1 MLSKL
6 PAELLQAACVPFEAA
21 INHVLR
27 YDPAALNSLRR
38 QQGRLLCVRIDAIN
52 PVLIRIVDNGIV
64 LSLAHSNSNEPGAD
78 GLSSADGLK
87 SADATLNGSAADFFA
102 LARASDKA
110 HALIS
115 SAIDM
120 DGDSE
125 FALSLTRVAQNLDID
140 WEALITPLT
149 GGLLAHQLGKGL
161 RGLLNWGKS
170 SAPAYRNAV
179 KEYLENEAQLLTPE
193 PLAAQFADEV
203 DQLRLA
209 TDRLEART
217 QRLAARMQQND
228 STNKSTI
235 TPSLPKE

>member
-27 YDPAALNSLRR
+27 YDPAALNSLSR
-38 QQGRLLCVRIDAIN
+38 QQGRLLCVRIDALN

-64 LSLAHSNSNEPGAD
+64 LSLAPATGDNDSLN
-78 GLSSADGLK
+78 
-87 SADATLNGSAADFFA
+87 SADATLSGSAADFFA

-161 RGLLNWGKS
+161 RGLLSWGKS

-179 KEYLENEAQLLTPE
+179 KEYLEDEAQLLAPA

-217 QRLAARMQQND
+217 LRLAARMQQND
-228 STNKSTI
+228 STNSSPNKSTN
-235 TPSLPKE
+235 TSSLPKE

>member
-64 LSLAHSNSNEPGAD
+64 LSLAPATDDNGS
-78 GLSSADGLK
+78 LSSADAPL
-87 SADATLNGSAADFFA
+87 SGSAADFFA

-120 DGDSE
+120 DGESE

-179 KEYLENEAQLLTPE
+179 KEYLEDEAQLLTPE

-217 QRLAARMQQND
+217 LRLAARMQQND
-228 STNKSTI
+228 STNN
-235 TPSLPKE
+235 PSLPKE

>member
-1 MLSKL
+1 MLRQL
-6 PAELLQAACVPFEAA
+6 PAELLQAACIPFEAA

-27 YDPAALNSLRR
+27 YDPAALNSLSR
-38 QQGRLLCVRIDAIN
+38 QQGRLLCVRINELN
-52 PVLIRIVDNGIV
+52 PVLIRIVDSGIV
-64 LSLAHSNSNEPGAD
+64 LSLAHSHSTNNNRELG
-78 GLSSADGLK
+78 
-87 SADATLNGSAADFFA
+87 ADATLSGSAADFFA
-102 LARASDKA
+102 LARARDKA

-125 FALSLTRVAQNLDID
+125 FALSLTRVAQNLDVD

-161 RGLLNWGKS
+161 RGILGWGKT

-179 KEYLENEAQLLTPE
+179 KEYLEDEAQLLTPE

-217 QRLAARMQQND
+217 LRLEAGMQLSN
-228 STNKSTI
+228 SLNNPLP
-235 TPSLPKE
+235 PSLPKE

>member
-64 LSLAHSNSNEPGAD
+64 LSLAPATDDNGS
-78 GLSSADGLK
+78 LSSADGLN
-87 SADATLNGSAADFFA
+87 SADATLSGSAADFFA

-179 KEYLENEAQLLTPE
+179 KEYLEDEAQLLTPE
-193 PLAAQFADEV
+193 PLAAQFADEI

-235 TPSLPKE
+235 NPSLPKE

>member
-38 QQGRLLCVRIDAIN
+38 QQGRLLCVRIDAMN

-64 LSLAHSNSNEPGAD
+64 LSLVPATDDNGS
-78 GLSSADGLK
+78 LS
-87 SADATLNGSAADFFA
+87 SADATLSGSAADFFA

-179 KEYLENEAQLLTPE
+179 KEYLEDEAQLLTPE

>member
-64 LSLAHSNSNEPGAD
+64 LSLAPATGDNDS
-78 GLSSADGLK
+78 LS
-87 SADATLNGSAADFFA
+87 SADATLSGSAADFFA

-161 RGLLNWGKS
+161 RGLLSWGKS

-179 KEYLENEAQLLTPE
+179 KEYLEDEAQLLTPA

-217 QRLAARMQQND
+217 LRLAARMQQND
-228 STNKSTI
+228 STNTSPNKSTNN
-235 TPSLPKE
+235 PSLPKE

>member
-1 MLSKL
+1 MLNKL

-27 YDPAALNSLRR
+27 YDPAALSSLRR

-64 LSLAHSNSNEPGAD
+64 LSLVPATDDNGSLN
-78 GLSSADGLK
+78 
-87 SADATLNGSAADFFA
+87 SADATLSGSAADFFA

-115 SAIDM
+115 SAIDI

-161 RGLLNWGKS
+161 RGLLGWGKS

-179 KEYLENEAQLLTPE
+179 KEYLEDEAQLLTPE

-217 QRLAARMQQND
+217 LRLAARMQQND
-228 STNKSTI
+228 STNN
-235 TPSLPKE
+235 PSLPKE

>member
-27 YDPAALNSLRR
+27 YDPAALNSLSR
-38 QQGRLLCVRIDAIN
+38 QQGRLLCVRIDALN

-64 LSLAHSNSNEPGAD
+64 LSLAHGNSNEPGAD
-78 GLSSADGLK
+78 SLN
-87 SADATLNGSAADFFA
+87 SADATLSGSAADFFA

-179 KEYLENEAQLLTPE
+179 KEYLEDEAQLLAPA

-217 QRLAARMQQND
+217 LRLAAHMQQND
-228 STNKSTI
+228 STNTSPNKSTNN
-235 TPSLPKE
+235 PSLPKE

>member
-64 LSLAHSNSNEPGAD
+64 LSLMPATDDNGS
-78 GLSSADGLK
+78 LS
-87 SADATLNGSAADFFA
+87 SADATLSGSAADFFA
-102 LARASDKA
+102 LARANDKA

-179 KEYLENEAQLLTPE
+179 KEYLEDEAQLLTPE

-217 QRLAARMQQND
+217 LRLAARMQQND
-228 STNKSTI
+228 SNNTSPNKSTNN
-235 TPSLPKE
+235 PSLPKE

>member
-27 YDPAALNSLRR
+27 YDPAALNSLSR
-38 QQGRLLCVRIDAIN
+38 QQGRLLCVRIDALN

-64 LSLAHSNSNEPGAD
+64 LSLAPATGDNDSLN
-78 GLSSADGLK
+78 
-87 SADATLNGSAADFFA
+87 SADATLSGSAADFFA

-161 RGLLNWGKS
+161 RGLLSWGKS

-179 KEYLENEAQLLTPE
+179 KEYLEDEAQLLTPE

-217 QRLAARMQQND
+217 LRLAARMQQND
-228 STNKSTI
+228 STNTSPNKSTN

>member
-1 MLSKL
+1 MC
-6 PAELLQAACVPFEAA
+6 CVTT
-21 INHVLR
+21 
-27 YDPAALNSLRR
+27 RR

-64 LSLAHSNSNEPGAD
+64 LSLVPATGDNGSLN
-78 GLSSADGLK
+78 
-87 SADATLNGSAADFFA
+87 SADATLSGSAADFFA

-179 KEYLENEAQLLTPE
+179 KEYLEDEAQLLTPE

-203 DQLRLA
+203 DQLRLT

-228 STNKSTI
+228 STNKSTVS
-235 TPSLPKE
+235 PSLPKE

>member
-6 PAELLQAACVPFEAA
+6 PAGLLQAACVPFEAA

-27 YDPAALNSLRR
+27 YDPVALNALSR
-38 QQGRLLCVRIDAIN
+38 QQGRLLCVRIDAVN
-52 PVLIRIVDNGIV
+52 PLLIRIVDNGIV
-64 LSLAHSNSNEPGAD
+64 LSLAHSNGNEPGAD
-78 GLSSADGLK
+78 GQG
-87 SADATLNGSAADFFA
+87 SADATLSGSAAGFFA

-125 FALSLTRVAQNLDID
+125 FALALTRIAQNLDID

-170 SAPAYRNAV
+170 SAPAYCNAV
-179 KEYLENEAQLLTPE
+179 KEYLEDEAQLLTPE

-217 QRLAARMQQND
+217 LHLEACMQLNN
-228 STNKSTI
+228 SLN
-235 TPSLPKE
+235 PSLPKE

>member
-64 LSLAHSNSNEPGAD
+64 LSLVPATGDNGSLN
-78 GLSSADGLK
+78 
-87 SADATLNGSAADFFA
+87 SADATLSGSAADFFA

-179 KEYLENEAQLLTPE
+179 KEYLEDEAQLLTPE

-203 DQLRLA
+203 DQLRLT

-228 STNKSTI
+228 STNKSTVS
-235 TPSLPKE
+235 PSLPKE

>member
-64 LSLAHSNSNEPGAD
+64 LSLAHSNSNEPGANS
-78 GLSSADGLK
+78 LNN
-87 SADATLNGSAADFFA
+87 ADATLSGSAADFFA

-179 KEYLENEAQLLTPE
+179 KEYLEDEAQLLTPE

-235 TPSLPKE
+235 PPSLPKE

>member
-64 LSLAHSNSNEPGAD
+64 LSLAPATGDNGSLN
-78 GLSSADGLK
+78 
-87 SADATLNGSAADFFA
+87 SADATLSGSAADFFA

-179 KEYLENEAQLLTPE
+179 KEYLEDEAQLLTPE

>member
-1 MLSKL
+1 MLNKL

-64 LSLAHSNSNEPGAD
+64 LSLVPATDDNDS
-78 GLSSADGLK
+78 LS
-87 SADATLNGSAADFFA
+87 SADATLSGSAADFFA

-161 RGLLNWGKS
+161 RGLLNWSKS

-179 KEYLENEAQLLTPE
+179 KEYLEDEAQLLTPE

-217 QRLAARMQQND
+217 LRLAARMQQND
-228 STNKSTI
+228 STNN
-235 TPSLPKE
+235 PSLPKE

>member
-27 YDPAALNSLRR
+27 YDPAALNSLSR
-38 QQGRLLCVRIDAIN
+38 QQGRLLCVRIDALN

-64 LSLAHSNSNEPGAD
+64 LSLAPATGDNGSLN
-78 GLSSADGLK
+78 
-87 SADATLNGSAADFFA
+87 SADATLSGSAADFFA

-161 RGLLNWGKS
+161 RGLLSWGKS

-179 KEYLENEAQLLTPE
+179 KEYLEDEAQLLAPA

-217 QRLAARMQQND
+217 LRLAARMQQND
-228 STNKSTI
+228 STNTSPNKSTN

>member
-1 MLSKL
+1 VC
-6 PAELLQAACVPFEAA
+6 A
-21 INHVLR
+21 H
-27 YDPAALNSLRR
+27 RR
-38 QQGRLLCVRIDAIN
+38 Q
-52 PVLIRIVDNGIV
+52 VLIRIVDNGIV
-64 LSLAHSNSNEPGAD
+64 LSLVPATDDNDS
-78 GLSSADGLK
+78 LS
-87 SADATLNGSAADFFA
+87 SADATLSGSAADFFA

-161 RGLLNWGKS
+161 RGLLNWSKS

-179 KEYLENEAQLLTPE
+179 KEYLEDEAQLLTPE

-217 QRLAARMQQND
+217 LRLAARMQQND
-228 STNKSTI
+228 STNN
-235 TPSLPKE
+235 PSLPKE

>member
-64 LSLAHSNSNEPGAD
+64 LGLAPATGDNGSLN
-78 GLSSADGLK
+78 
-87 SADATLNGSAADFFA
+87 SADATLSGSAADFFA

-179 KEYLENEAQLLTPE
+179 KEYLEDEAQLLTPE